1 VTELEQRV
9 ESLLYRDLAR
19 IAGDTLEDGWD
30 FVLFMPRLADVLDD
44 DGIPDPEKIAVR
56 AEQLAEWKPGLR
68 KGARVPTPSFGQAAG
83 RQSTMTAVPPG
94 ARCCAGLTED
104 APGRPLASIH
114 RWAESRGWARERE
127 DALLT
132 WEDRTCLGSVSPVQ
146 EGHLAGATFSYPP
159 GGVSDVR

>member
-104 APGRPLASIH
+104 APGRPLAGPLGYTAPHVLPAVEGLNYLRRPGSP
-114 RWAESRGWARERE
+114 SRGPTRNSVARIAACVRL
-127 DALLT
+127 A
-132 WEDRTCLGSVSPVQ
+132 SPSFASMRV
-146 EGHLAGATFSYPP
+146 T
-159 GGVSDVR
+159 

>member
-114 RWAESRGWARERE
+114 RRTGRLLRSRAGWRWWR
-127 DALLT
+127 
-132 WEDRTCLGSVSPVQ
+132 
-146 EGHLAGATFSYPP
+146 
-159 GGVSDVR
+159 GGVREPPVCPAFPLWSRS